1 MIAYTI
7 ENMTCGGCVR
17 HVTRAVQAVAPE
29 AKVEADLPSHTVR
42 IETSADEAAIRRA
55 LADAGYPPK

>member
-1 MIAYTI
+1 MAYTI

-29 AKVEADLPSHTVR
+29 AKVEADLPSHMVR

-55 LADAGYPPK
+55 LADAGYPPN